1 MRNIDKVIVHC
12 SDSPN
17 GRHNTVYDIDA
28 WHKERGFRRVD
39 ADRLKFNSDIFSCGY
54 HYVIYIDGSIH
65 QGRAEN
71 EIGAH
76 CQGENQTSI
85 GICMIGKD
93 QFTPAQWTTLG
104 MFASTKGLAV
114 YGHREFASAI
124 AQGKECPNLD
134 VQEWVARGYEPEAED
149 VLV

>member
-1 MRNIDKVIVHC
+1 MNVASKVIVHC
-12 SDSPN
+12 ADTPN
-17 GRHNTVYDIDA
+17 GKHFTVEDIDS
-28 WHKERGFRRVD
+28 WHVERGFKRSD
-39 ADRLKFNSDIFSCGY
+39 AAREALNPDLRAIGY
-54 HYVIYIDGSIH
+54 HYVIYTDGTIH

-85 GICMIGKD
+85 GVCLIGKGK
-93 QFTPAQWTTLG
+93 FTPAQWTTLG

-124 AQGKECPNLD
+124 AQGKECPNFD